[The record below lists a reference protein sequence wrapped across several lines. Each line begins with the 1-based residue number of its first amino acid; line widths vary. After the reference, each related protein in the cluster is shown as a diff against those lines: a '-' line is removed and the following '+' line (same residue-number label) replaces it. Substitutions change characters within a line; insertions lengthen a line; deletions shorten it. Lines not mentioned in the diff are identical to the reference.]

1 VLERRVRE
9 LRQDYETFRREQQ
22 SEMAEF
28 GATLS
33 GTSYKILATIRG
45 HARVAALGK
54 GVSVEPF
61 RRERLEL
68 TGEKTAY
75 RKHADDAVL
84 EVSILESAVEDIRRD
99 VVVRRCRV
107 HEREVDGLVDAVQK
121 TLMAIS
127 QAKDQYQPLEAKMKR
142 VMERELTDIVEE
154 ERFIQ
159 DEHPRLEEAGE
170 KCLRLTNTLETLKQ
184 VAVVQFHRT
193 PLVPYFAPVANPDRA
208 ALLDNIKSVT
218 PNHTHRVESIEMAE
232 CVQHK
237 KKELVMRREGINRF
251 ESQLRKQREH
261 LHKMESTPDLED
273 RQAKKIVRLYLEE
286 KAEREAELAREI
298 KLERTVAER
307 KRKEEREK
315 MKERLQRQREDE
327 KKMQRWREGEKK
339 KMQRQ
344 RGKRV
349 VERLKNGAGE
359 QQSSQSVA
367 GDDENGEWYHHQE
380 IEEGSIRFSSSFS
393 STASL
398 LEHVRSLGGWS
409 SDSTSLQE
417 QNTTAPKQ
425 NGSNTSAP
433 EERQSSELKD
443 HKHTSTEARC
453 DKNRSNSHQ
462 ISERE
467 SSTMDETSG
476 GHKVR
481 NHSGIKPKPPQKQSS
496 DNGRGKD
503 QLQVALGNSQ
513 KAAKKKKVQTETRL
527 PQSNAASNGLKTKPQ
542 KAQSLPRDNPPLSK
556 YESPQLKTATP
567 RLQRLNNE
575 ARGTQSPTT
584 GLQAV
589 LRTNQTRSPLPHKQ
603 TNQIVRGR
611 ITQTAKAPTKFQRQR
626 APLNDVVVAASPP
639 GRHVA
644 SSEALLDDH
653 HHQQIH
659 NGTAKAPL
667 SSTAT
672 SQLANTPSKVRK
684 SIGYMG
690 EFENQASI
698 YDLLEKK
705 PEKKRRSRKDD
716 RLDKGFQTPTFDPQ
730 VRPDNDQELQ
740 ESELLSPHANS
751 QPENIEFISNPSY
764 ERRSDPVNKQN
775 GHTPTNTG
783 GVCQSY
789 MPTSKMP
796 MAVVIDSGTPRN
808 TKMQQVLRGSNR
820 GWQNSESDSSETGRV
835 HSVLSDHS
843 TMTHSSVTH
852 QSVLSAGQ
860 QSISSGGFSTGSRSD
875 APPTSI
881 KLHSHVTSRPLA
893 LQPHT
898 HGETHSG
905 LPVPRNRYHP
915 RGDETGTGRSRQH
928 VAPHPPPHR
937 QTTRVPKQTVRDETA
952 LTSYPRF
959 QSREDHTARLHHED
973 QPSRRHRTKHQ
984 LGVLPG
990 TGQLA
995 HVLKPHPDHAHHLLH
1010 PAKNNRHPDRAG
1022 SLV

>member
-1 VLERRVRE
+1 ME
-9 LRQDYETFRREQQ
+9 
-22 SEMAEF
+22 
-28 GATLS
+28 
-33 GTSYKILATIRG
+33 
-45 HARVAALGK
+45 
-54 GVSVEPF
+54 
-61 RRERLEL
+61 
-68 TGEKTAY
+68 
-75 RKHADDAVL
+75 
-84 EVSILESAVEDIRRD
+84 ES
-99 VVVRRCRV
+99 
-107 HEREVDGLVDAVQK
+107 
-121 TLMAIS
+121 
-127 QAKDQYQPLEAKMKR
+127 
-142 VMERELTDIVEE
+142 
-154 ERFIQ
+154 
-159 DEHPRLEEAGE
+159 GE

-193 PLVPYFAPVANPDRA
+193 PLVPHFAPVANPNRA
-208 ALLDNIKSVT
+208 ALLDTIKAVT

-237 KKELVMRREGINRF
+237 KKELVMRREGVKRF
-251 ESQLRKQREH
+251 ESQLRMQREH
-261 LHKMESTPDLED
+261 LHKMESKSDLED
-273 RQAKKIVRLYLEE
+273 RQAKRAIRLYLEE

-315 MKERLQRQREDE
+315 MKKRLQRQREDD
-327 KKMQRWREGEKK
+327 KKMQRRREGEKK

-344 RGKRV
+344 RGKKV
-349 VERLKNGAGE
+349 VERLKNGEGEAGE
-359 QQSSQSVA
+359 QESSQSVA
-367 GDDENGEWYHHQE
+367 GEDENGEWYHQE

-409 SDSTSLQE
+409 SDNTSLQE
-417 QNTTAPKQ
+417 QNSTTAPKE

-433 EERQSSELKD
+433 EERQSSELED

-462 ISERE
+462 TSERE
-467 SSTMDETSG
+467 SSTLDETSG
-476 GHKVR
+476 ADEVR
-481 NHSGIKPKPPQKQSS
+481 NHSGFKPKPPQKQSG

-503 QLQVALGNSQ
+503 QLQVASGKSQ
-513 KAAKKKKVQTETRL
+513 KTAKKKKVQTETRL
-527 PQSNAASNGLKTKPQ
+527 PQSNADSNGLKTKQQ
-542 KAQSLPRDNPPLSK
+542 KAQSLPRDNPPKSK

-603 TNQIVRGR
+603 TNQTVRGR
-611 ITQTAKAPTKFQRQR
+611 ITQTAKAPTKFQRHR

-672 SQLANTPSKVRK
+672 SRLANTPSKVRK

-690 EFENQASI
+690 EFENQAGI

-730 VRPDNDQELQ
+730 VRPDNDPELQ
-740 ESELLSPHANS
+740 ELELLSPHANS
-751 QPENIEFISNPSY
+751 QPDNFEFMSNPSY
-764 ERRSDPVNKQN
+764 ESRMEARDTAEPKAKSRSLGRSDPVNQQN
-775 GHTPTNTG
+775 GHLPTNTG
-783 GVCQSY
+783 GVRQSY

-796 MAVVIDSGTPRN
+796 TAVVIDSGVPRN
-808 TKMQQVLRGSNR
+808 TKMQQVLRGSSR
-820 GWQNSESDSSETGRV
+820 GWLNSESDSSETGRV
-835 HSVLSDHS
+835 QSVLSDHS

-860 QSISSGGFSTGSRSD
+860 QSISSGRFSSGSRSN

-881 KLHSHVTSRPLA
+881 KLHSHVTSRPLVP
-893 LQPHT
+893 QPHT

-905 LPVPRNRYHP
+905 LPVLIKPYHP

-928 VAPHPPPHR
+928 VAPHHPPHR
-937 QTTRVPKQTVRDETA
+937 QTTRVPMQTVRDDTA

-959 QSREDHTARLHHED
+959 QSQEDHTARLHHEN

-995 HVLKPHPDHAHHLLH
+995 HVSKPHPDHAHHLLH